1 MTNQFSLSSVK
12 HICTYVIASAD
23 MYYSEE
29 GQRDIFAHD
38 DLVHGL
44 RIWGETP
51 NGGTATPINLC
62 QIFLEY
68 GLFCQALHTREE
80 SYQEMRIF
88 GEDFAVKLAEYIKS
102 AVILRDTLDPGACAL
117 ESILEAIQAH
127 LTIEHIGPE
136 LRFVVAGCPL
146 LDASQ
151 NTGLTET
158 ELAQFGFNVMCQRV
172 IQLIDPDLI
181 LNVPISN
188 DRGQVFTLI
197 KPTHPAFQ
205 PDDLSGR

>member
-1 MTNQFSLSSVK
+1 MANQFAPSPVK
-12 HICTYVIASAD
+12 HIGRYVIASAD

-29 GQRDIFAHD
+29 EKRDIFVYD

-44 RIWGETP
+44 KIWGETP
-51 NGGTATPINLC
+51 DSGTASPINLC

-68 GLFCQALHTREE
+68 GLFCQTLHTGEE
-80 SYQEMRIF
+80 SYTEMRTF
-88 GEDFAVKLAEYIKS
+88 GEDFGAKLAEYIQNT
-102 AVILRDTLDPGACAL
+102 VLLRDTLDPGACAL
-117 ESILEAIQAH
+117 ESILEAIHAH

-136 LRFVVAGCPL
+136 LRLVVAGCPL

-151 NTGLTET
+151 NTGLTEI

-172 IQLIDPDLI
+172 IQVIDPDLV
-181 LNVPISN
+181 LNVPIGN

-197 KPTHPAFQ
+197 KPTHPALE
-205 PDDLSGR
+205 PGC

>member
-1 MTNQFSLSSVK
+1 MTNQVSTLSAK
-12 HICTYVIASAD
+12 HIGKYLIASAD
-23 MYYSEE
+23 MYFSEE
-29 GQRDIFAHD
+29 GQREICLCD
-38 DLVHGL
+38 DPEQGL

-51 NGGTATPINLC
+51 TGGTTASIDLC

-68 GLFCQALHTREE
+68 GLFCQTLNNTDR
-80 SYQEMRIF
+80 SCQEMRSF
-88 GEDFAVKLAEYIKS
+88 GENLGANLADYIQGMPRLHGTPKL
-102 AVILRDTLDPGACAL
+102 GACAL
-117 ESILEAIQAH
+117 ETILKTIHAD

-172 IQLIDPDLI
+172 IQVIDPDLI
-181 LNVPISN
+181 LNVPVGN
-188 DRGQVFTLI
+188 DRGQVFSLI
-197 KPTHPAFQ
+197 EPTHSA
-205 PDDLSGR
+205 LESGY